1 MQMLEPAMLHKE
13 AVLNGLKKH
22 IYNDEMTYY
31 SGWNGFE
38 LPEIPDKF
46 DGWDCKYAILDDSDN
61 NKVIGYFCYT
71 YDMHNRSVS
80 NFGLYSFDKN
90 NATIGKDIL
99 REMRHI
105 IKDYK
110 PHRIEWRMV
119 GGNPVECHYDKFCK
133 RYNGKKFVF
142 TDVFKDRYGKY
153 HNDVMYELIFKDGD
167 AE

>member
-1 MQMLEPAMLHKE
+1 MLEPAMLHKE

-22 IYNDEMTYY
+22 IYDDEMTYY

-46 DGWDCKYAILDDSDN
+46 DGWDCRYAILDDNDN
-61 NKVIGYFCYT
+61 SKVIGYFCYT
-71 YDMHNRSVS
+71 YDMHNRSIS

-90 NATIGKDIL
+90 NSTIGKDVL

-119 GGNPVECHYDKFCK
+119 GGNPVERHYDKFCK
-133 RYNGKKFVF
+133 RYNGKKFIF
-142 TDVFKDRYGKY
+142 TDAYRDRYGEY
-153 HNDVMYELIFKDGD
+153 HNDVMYEIIFKDGD
-167 AE
+167 NQ